1 MVITLYQ
8 AVTVPYYLPVQ
19 IHLPTGTK
27 NYNYSMYQ
35 PTRFPLSVGN
45 ARSDLKPP
53 PVIGFGLEEIVAMI
67 ATNDAFEYQ
76 EGQVFF
82 GLGCTLYLETFFPT
96 VGTRGSACKWYTDGM
111 YT

>member
-1 MVITLYQ
+1 
-8 AVTVPYYLPVQ
+8 
-19 IHLPTGTK
+19 
-27 NYNYSMYQ
+27 MYQ

-67 ATNDAFEYQ
+67 AANDAFEYQ

-82 GLGCTLYLETFFPT
+82 GLDCTLYLETFFPT
-96 VGTRGSACKWYTDGM
+96 VGTRGSACKWYTNGM
-111 YT
+111 YTYDEGEYSTITDMGQGYIYGRPYA